1 MSRLLDGKTALVM
14 GVANRWSIAWA
25 VARAFAREGAR
36 LIFTYQGDRQEKDVR
51 ELAGTLPGS
60 LVFPCDVAQD
70 DDLARLAAAV
80 ASEAVRVDAL
90 CTASLSPTVKTWEA
104 SSWAPRDPGSR
115 WRWT

>member
-1 MSRLLDGKTALVM
+1 MSGLLDGKAALVM

-36 LIFTYQGDRQEKDVR
+36 LIFTYQGGRQEKDVR

-70 DDLARLAAAV
+70 DELARLC
-80 ASEAVRVDAL
+80 L
-90 CTASLSPTVKTWEA
+90 LYTSP
-104 SSWAPRDPGSR
+104 SPRD
-115 WRWT
+115 